1 MAGIGYSSYSDPRL
15 QPPQDDAKEYF
26 AERVNARI
34 QDYLSDPEK
43 IEEADE
49 WVAGTLS
56 EAHYK
61 EMEIVLADLHDM
73 PAYQLIG
80 SDLLKHLYALAEV
93 QGLARL
99 RQLRILAEQDVQ
111 EDMQTAQEAQEA
123 HWYHRSGIDAM
134 QEDYA

>member
-1 MAGIGYSSYSDPRL
+1 MTGIGYSSYNDPRL
-15 QPPQDDAKEYF
+15 QPPKDDAKEYF
-26 AERVNARI
+26 AEQVDARV

-56 EAHYK
+56 AAHYK

-73 PAYQLIG
+73 PSDQLIG
-80 SDLLKHLYALAEV
+80 SDVLARMYALAQV

-99 RQLRILAEQDVQ
+99 RQLHLLAEQEIKEEMRHESECFHTMWGDV
-111 EDMQTAQEAQEA
+111 
-123 HWYHRSGIDAM
+123 M
-134 QEDYA
+134 QEEYA

>member
-1 MAGIGYSSYSDPRL
+1 MTGIGYSSYSDPRL

-26 AERVNARI
+26 AERVNARV

-56 EAHYK
+56 AAHYK
-61 EMEIVLADLHDM
+61 EMEIVLADLHALPSD
-73 PAYQLIG
+73 QLID
-80 SDLLKHLYALAEV
+80 SDVLTRMYALAQV

-99 RQLRILAEQDVQ
+99 RQLHLLAEQEIKEEMRHESECFHTMWGDVIQ
-111 EDMQTAQEAQEA
+111 EE
-123 HWYHRSGIDAM
+123 
-134 QEDYA
+134 YA

>member
-1 MAGIGYSSYSDPRL
+1 MTGIGYSSYSDPRL

-26 AERVNARI
+26 AERVNARV

-56 EAHYK
+56 AAHYK
-61 EMEIVLADLHDM
+61 EMEIVLADLHALPSD
-73 PAYQLIG
+73 QLID
-80 SDLLKHLYALAEV
+80 SDVLTRMYALAQV

-99 RQLRILAEQDVQ
+99 RQLHLLAEQEIKEEMRHESECFHTMWGDV
-111 EDMQTAQEAQEA
+111 
-123 HWYHRSGIDAM
+123 M
-134 QEDYA
+134 QEEYA

>member
-1 MAGIGYSSYSDPRL
+1 MTGIGYSSYSDPRL

-26 AERVNARI
+26 AERVNARV

-56 EAHYK
+56 AAHYK
-61 EMEIVLADLHDM
+61 EMEIVLADLHALPSD
-73 PAYQLIG
+73 QLID
-80 SDLLKHLYALAEV
+80 SDVLTRMYALAQV

-99 RQLRILAEQDVQ
+99 RQLHLLAEQ
-111 EDMQTAQEAQEA
+111 EIKEEMRQEAECFHA
-123 HWYHRSGIDAM
+123 MRGDVM
-134 QEDYA
+134 QEEYA

>member
-1 MAGIGYSSYSDPRL
+1 MARIGYISYSDPRL
-15 QPPQDDAKEYF
+15 QPPEDDAQEYF
-26 AERVNARI
+26 NERVNARV

-56 EAHYK
+56 AAHYK
-61 EMEIVLADLHDM
+61 EMEIALADLHDM
-73 PAYQLIG
+73 PAHQLIG
-80 SDLLKHLYALAEV
+80 SDVLTRLYALAEV

-99 RQLRILAEQDVQ
+99 EQLHILAEQEVRG
-111 EDMQTAQEAQEA
+111 EMQTAQEA

-134 QEDYA
+134 QEEYA

>member
-26 AERVNARI
+26 AERVNARV

-61 EMEIVLADLHDM
+61 EMEIVLADLHAFPSD
-73 PAYQLIG
+73 QLIG
-80 SDLLKHLYALAEV
+80 SDILKRLYALAEV

-99 RQLRILAEQDVQ
+99 EQLHLLAEEEVN
-111 EDMQTAQEAQEA
+111 EDMRQEAECFHA
-123 HWYHRSGIDAM
+123 MRGDVM
-134 QEDYA
+134 QEEYA

>member
-1 MAGIGYSSYSDPRL
+1 MTGIGYSSYNDPRL

-26 AERVNARI
+26 AEQVDARV

-56 EAHYK
+56 AAHYK
-61 EMEIVLADLHDM
+61 EMEIVLADLHALPSD
-73 PAYQLIG
+73 QLID
-80 SDLLKHLYALAEV
+80 SDVLTRMYALAQV

-99 RQLRILAEQDVQ
+99 RQLHLLAEQEIKEEMRHESECFHTMWGDV
-111 EDMQTAQEAQEA
+111 
-123 HWYHRSGIDAM
+123 M
-134 QEDYA
+134 QEEYA

>member
-1 MAGIGYSSYSDPRL
+1 MTGIGYSSYNDPRL

-26 AERVNARI
+26 AERVNARV

-56 EAHYK
+56 AAHYK
-61 EMEIVLADLHDM
+61 EMEIVLADLHALPSD
-73 PAYQLIG
+73 QLID
-80 SDLLKHLYALAEV
+80 SDVLTRMYALAQV

-99 RQLRILAEQDVQ
+99 RQLHLLAEQEIKEEMRHESECFHTMWGDV
-111 EDMQTAQEAQEA
+111 
-123 HWYHRSGIDAM
+123 M
-134 QEDYA
+134 QEEYA